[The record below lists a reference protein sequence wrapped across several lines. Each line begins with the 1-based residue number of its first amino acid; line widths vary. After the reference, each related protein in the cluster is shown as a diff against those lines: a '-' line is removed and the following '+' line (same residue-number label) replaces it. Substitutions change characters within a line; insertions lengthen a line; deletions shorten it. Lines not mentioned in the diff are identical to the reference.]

1 MTTRNAFTS
10 LPRMRTIATLPS
22 CPPFPRR
29 MKVSSV
35 MGDAVVDLE
44 TQEVEC
50 DDEGM
55 KERVTNM
62 FKRANAAVSSL
73 SSGVL

>member
-1 MTTRNAFTS
+1 
-10 LPRMRTIATLPS
+10 
-22 CPPFPRR
+22 